1 MKWTKQIFP
10 AVLIWAWLALVAAA
24 RPVELTAE
32 DRAWLRERP
41 RILFSY
47 DPDFAPFSYK
57 DQDGRFAG
65 LDADVLDVLAGKLGV
80 EFVPVHYANWT
91 EAYRAAQERE
101 VLMLTSTAALP
112 EREEKFAFTRPYV
125 EFPLAILT
133 REGGGNFDNL
143 SKLAGRRVASVRDY
157 APSLRMKR
165 EFPGM
170 ISVECA
176 SVAEALQAV
185 ASGRADAMLTNLVN
199 ASYEIRKS
207 GITGLKVAG
216 VAPFTFEL
224 RYAVHRSEPALAR
237 ALDEAVASLD
247 ERERQALIAP
257 WVKLETGAV
266 VSWRKALRWLFIV
279 GAAAGVVLAVAGWH
293 NRRLRKELDERLR
306 LQLEL
311 EASHRRLEKLNEEK
325 AALIRMAAHDLRN
338 PLGGLLMSIELLRLG
353 AVEKREAT
361 LERMDA
367 LVNQMM
373 HMVRNL
379 LDVQALEAGTRKM
392 APERVQVL
400 QVVRDSLA
408 AHEAAAERKR
418 IALEAP
424 ALDAT
429 LGVKVD
435 RSALG
440 QIVDNLISNAVKY
453 SPIGA
458 TVRLSAVRLE
468 GGRICLSVRDQGPG
482 VKPDEMPRLFDKYT
496 TLSARPTAGEVS
508 TGLGLS
514 IVRELAHLMGGRV
527 WCESKPG
534 EGAVFHVELPEAGPG
549 ER

>member
-1 MKWTKQIFP
+1 MKWPKQTFL
-10 AVLIWAWLALVAAA
+10 AVLVWAGLVLVAAA
-24 RPVELTAE
+24 RPVELTEE
-32 DRAWLRERP
+32 DRAWLREHP

-57 DQDGRFAG
+57 DTDGRFAG
-65 LDADVLDVLAGKLGV
+65 LDADVLEVLAGKLGV

-91 EAYRAAQERE
+91 EAYRAAEGRE

-112 EREEKFAFTRPYV
+112 ERERKFAFTRPYV

-133 REGGGNFDNL
+133 REDAKNFDNL
-143 SKLAGRRVASVRDY
+143 NKLAGRRVASVRDY

-170 ISVECA
+170 IPVECA

-199 ASYEIRKS
+199 ASYEIRRS

-224 RYAVHRSEPALAR
+224 RYAVHRSEPVLAR
-237 ALDEAVASLD
+237 VLDEAVASLD

-257 WVKLETGAV
+257 WVKLETGAI
-266 VSWRKALRWLFIV
+266 VSWRRALRWLLIV
-279 GAAAGVVLAVAGWH
+279 VAAAGVVLALAGWH

-306 LQLEL
+306 LQREL
-311 EASHRRLEKLNEEK
+311 EASHRRLEQLNEEK
-325 AALIRMAAHDLRN
+325 AALMRMAAHDLRN

-353 AVEKREAT
+353 GVEKRDAT
-361 LERMDA
+361 LERMDV
-367 LVNQMM
+367 LVHQMM

-392 APERVQVL
+392 AAERVQVL
-400 QVVRDSLA
+400 QVVREALA
-408 AHEAAAERKR
+408 AHQAAADRKR
-418 IALEAP
+418 ITLEAP
-424 ALDAT
+424 SLDAT
-429 LGVKVD
+429 LGVKAD

-453 SPIGA
+453 SPLGT
-458 TVRLSAVRLE
+458 TVRIAVTRLE
-468 GGRICLSVRDQGPG
+468 GGRICLSVRDHGPG

-534 EGAVFHVELPEAGPG
+534 EGAVFYVELPEAGPG

>member
-1 MKWTKQIFP
+1 MKRWKQILL
-10 AVLIWAWLALVAAA
+10 AVFIWPGVTLAVAA

-32 DRAWLRERP
+32 DRAWLREHP

-65 LDADVLDVLAGKLGV
+65 LDADVLTVLANKLGV

-91 EAYRAAQERE
+91 EAYRAAEDRE

-112 EREEKFAFTRPYV
+112 EREGKFAFTRPYV

-133 REGGGNFDNL
+133 RTDGENFDNL
-143 SKLAGRRVASVRDY
+143 EKLVGRRVASVRDY
-157 APSLRMKR
+157 APSLRMRR
-165 EFPGM
+165 EFPG
-170 ISVECA
+170 ITSLECA

-199 ASYEIRKS
+199 ASYEIRRS

-224 RYAVHRSEPALAR
+224 RYAVHRSEPALLR
-237 ALDEAVASLD
+237 VLDEAVASLD

-266 VSWRKALRWLFIV
+266 VSWRKALRWFLITV
-279 GAAAGVVLAVAGWH
+279 AAAGVVLALAGWH
-293 NRRLRKELDERLR
+293 NRRLRKELEERLR
-306 LQLEL
+306 LQREL

-353 AVEKREAT
+353 AVEKRDAT
-361 LERMDA
+361 LERMDV
-367 LVNQMM
+367 LVNQML

-392 APERVQVL
+392 EVGRVQVV
-400 QVVRDSLA
+400 QVAREALA
-408 AHEAAAERKR
+408 AHEAAAARKR
-418 IALEAP
+418 ITLTQEEIDP
-424 ALDAT
+424 ALA
-429 LGVKVD
+429 VKAD

-440 QIVDNLISNAVKY
+440 QITDNLVSNAVKY

-458 TVRLSAVRLE
+458 TVRVSAVRLE

-482 VKPDEMPRLFDKYT
+482 VKPEEMSRLFDKYT

-514 IVRELAHLMGGRV
+514 IVRELVQLMGGSV